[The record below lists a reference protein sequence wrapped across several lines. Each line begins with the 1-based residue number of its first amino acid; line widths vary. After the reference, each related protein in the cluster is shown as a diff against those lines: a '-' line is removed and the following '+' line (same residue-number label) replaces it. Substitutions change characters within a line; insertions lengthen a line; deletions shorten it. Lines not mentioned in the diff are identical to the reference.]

1 MSTRSAVK
9 DMKQAVR
16 EVDIDAVTEQARS
29 GWDRLKRQLPEN
41 ISGDEKRLSLVGGAA
56 LGAIGLARIGHLSGW
71 LALGAAAALLV
82 RGTTGHC
89 ALYSKMGIDTKHGS

>member
-1 MSTRSAVK
+1 MSTRSALK

-16 EVDIDAVTEQARS
+16 EVDLDAVTEQARS
-29 GWDRLKRQLPEN
+29 GWAQLQNLPQNVGE
-41 ISGDEKRLSLVGGAA
+41 DEKRLSLIGGAA

-89 ALYSKMGIDTKHGS
+89 ALYSKMGVDTSNK